1 MAARRFRSEAP
12 PRIPPDE
19 SGRGVS
25 GETRNLSFIFWRKD
39 LKAYPAISCF
49 TFFRKRTPMPGDVP
63 VVLSTFFYHVV
74 PCACFVDFVRSQ
86 EFSPI
91 FFACGVVLEMNTA
104 DENGRVQGV

>member
-1 MAARRFRSEAP
+1 
-12 PRIPPDE
+12 
-19 SGRGVS
+19 
-25 GETRNLSFIFWRKD
+25 
-39 LKAYPAISCF
+39 
-49 TFFRKRTPMPGDVP
+49 MPGDVP